1 MSLYRDRT
9 TGDLKDM
16 AQLKNENR
24 NVSLPK
30 VWNEN
35 VYDTLNVDPVLAGTT
50 QSVTDMQVYQLTGA
64 TQNSDGD
71 WVEVYAV
78 VERFSDDENGTKA
91 EKEAAYQVELNETA
105 ALINR
110 GIRDNKLQET
120 DWWAVSDR
128 TMTSEQSTY
137 RQALRDITSH
147 SNWPHLEEDD
157 WPTKPS

>member
-16 AQLKNENR
+16 AQLKSENR

-30 VWNEN
+30 VWNED
-35 VYDTLNVDPVLAGTT
+35 VYDTLNVDPVLSGTT
-50 QSVTDMQVYQLTGA
+50 PTVTEMQTYQLTGA

-71 WVEVYAV
+71 WVEEYAIV
-78 VERFSDDENGTKA
+78 DMFSDDENSTKA
-91 EKEAAYQVELNETA
+91 QKEAAYQAQLDDNA

-110 GIRDNKLQET
+110 GIRNDKLQET

-128 TMTSEQSTY
+128 TMASEQTAY
-137 RQALRDITSH
+137 RTALRNLPTH
-147 SNWPHLEEDD
+147 SNWPYLNVDD
-157 WPTKPS
+157 WPTKP

>member
-50 QSVTDMQVYQLTGA
+50 PSVTDMQMYQLTGA
-64 TQNSDGD
+64 VQNSNGD
-71 WVEVYAV
+71 WVETYAV
-78 VERFSDDENGTKA
+78 VDRFSDDEDGTKA

-105 ALINR
+105 ALMNR
-110 GIRDNKLQET
+110 GIRDEKLQET
-120 DWWAVSDR
+120 DWWAMSDR
-128 TMTSEQSTY
+128 TMTAEQTSY
-137 RQALRDITSH
+137 RQALRDITNH
-147 SNWPHLEEDD
+147 ANWPHLTNDD

>member
-50 QSVTDMQVYQLTGA
+50 PSVTDMQVYQLTGA

-78 VERFSDDENGTKA
+78 VDRFSDDANGTKA